1 MCALERQVLTSV
13 LVCGRRAAFTLAI
26 SVVSANST
34 VTLFLLLTLFR

>member
-1 MCALERQVLTSV
+1 MCALERQVLTGA

-34 VTLFLLLTLFR
+34 ATPFLLLTLFR